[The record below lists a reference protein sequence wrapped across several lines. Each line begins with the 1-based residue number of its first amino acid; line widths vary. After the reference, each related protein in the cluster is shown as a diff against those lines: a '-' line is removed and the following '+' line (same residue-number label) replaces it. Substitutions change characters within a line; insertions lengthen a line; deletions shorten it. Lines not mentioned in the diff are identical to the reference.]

1 MITYYLYKKTHR
13 TTGIQYL
20 GQTKSPDPYKY
31 KGSGKEWKKHIRE
44 YGYDVATEVLL
55 ETTDPTQ
62 IEAMGRHYSLLWN
75 VVESDQWANQ
85 KPETGH
91 GGGLGEEGYKRLSE
105 KLKGHPNWLKNQT
118 PDSIEKIRKAQK
130 ELWAM
135 LTPAE
140 KTARMKNSCSSSKS
154 WTDSRR
160 KKISAALT
168 GKVLSEDT
176 KIKMSKPCMFISP
189 LGEEFRYDGLN
200 IGCMALGLN
209 YGSVKNCLMTS
220 GTYKKWIIRYI

>member
-20 GQTKSPDPYKY
+20 GQTKSPDPHKY

-75 VVESDQWANQ
+75 VVESEQWANQ

-140 KTARMKNSCSSSKS
+140 KTARMKASACNPESYTADRIEKSRQGMLGKKKTKTPKLLEAERERAVRIRSNAANMGYNKGKS
-154 WTDSRR
+154 WKLID
-160 KKISAALT
+160 
-168 GKVLSEDT
+168 GKRVY
-176 KIKMSKPCMFISP
+176 F
-189 LGEEFRYDGLN
+189 
-200 IGCMALGLN
+200 
-209 YGSVKNCLMTS
+209 VKEIEND
-220 GTYKKWIIRYI
+220 

>member
-62 IEAMGRHYSLLWN
+62 IEVMGRHYSLLWN
-75 VVESDQWANQ
+75 VVESDQWANE

-140 KTARMKNSCSSSKS
+140 KTARMKASACNSESYTADRIEKSRQGMLGKKKTKTPKLLEAERERAVRIRSNAANMGYNKGKS
-154 WTDSRR
+154 WKLID
-160 KKISAALT
+160 
-168 GKVLSEDT
+168 GKRVY
-176 KIKMSKPCMFISP
+176 F
-189 LGEEFRYDGLN
+189 
-200 IGCMALGLN
+200 
-209 YGSVKNCLMTS
+209 VKEIEND
-220 GTYKKWIIRYI
+220 